1 MRRIVCDA
9 AIIGGKPRIEGT
21 RLWVAYLAGK
31 TREEVE
37 FYYDLPLTDEE
48 WTMIVDW
55 LSSEEGKRQVRRA
68 HR

>member
-1 MRRIVCDA
+1 MRQIVCDA

-37 FYYDLPLTDEE
+37 FDYALTLSAEE
-48 WTMIVDW
+48 WTMITDY
-55 LSSEEGKRQVRRA
+55 LSSEEGRRQVRRA
-68 HR
+68 RR